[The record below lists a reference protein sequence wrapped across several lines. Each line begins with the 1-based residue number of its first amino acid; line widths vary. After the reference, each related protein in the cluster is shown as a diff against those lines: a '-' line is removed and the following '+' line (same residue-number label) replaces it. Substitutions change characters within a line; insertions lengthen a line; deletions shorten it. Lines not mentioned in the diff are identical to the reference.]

1 MHVWP
6 ARRVGRLGVRGGEGS
21 GEGGR
26 QGGRVLD
33 GGGSR
38 AHTALSSPSG
48 ERRRGVCVFALDGAG
63 KV

>member
-26 QGGRVLD
+26 EGGLWTE
-33 GGGSR
+33 GGVEPTQR
-38 AHTALSSPSG
+38 FHLPVANAG
-48 ERRRGVCVFALDGAG
+48 EVCVFALDGAG